1 MAIGFKRA
9 PRGADAGPP
18 RDPAGMTLME
28 HLTELR
34 SRVIKAV
41 VAVVIGGA
49 LGFSLYSPVLDRL
62 VEPYCDQKAEQA
74 ERRQEE
80 GVADDES
87 LDTGCQLV
95 VTDPLES
102 FSIRL
107 KISAY
112 LGLLFAS
119 PVVLWQLWRFITPGL
134 YDNEKRYAIPF
145 VLSSVALFV
154 AGAYLALWTFP
165 KTLEFLA
172 AFGGDNLTTLY
183 TPSKYLGLL
192 IFMMLAFGLGFEF
205 PIVLTF
211 LQLAHVLH
219 WRQLAKFRRYA
230 LVLVFI
236 VNAVITPSGDPVT
249 LLSLSIPMVLFYEI
263 SILIGRFVFKRE

>member
-1 MAIGFKRA
+1 MAIGSKRA
-9 PRGADAGPP
+9 SAGATDAPP
-18 RDPAGMTLME
+18 RDPSGMTLME
-28 HLTELR
+28 HITELR
-34 SRVIKAV
+34 NRVVKSVIAV
-41 VAVVIGGA
+41 ILGGA
-49 LGFSLYSPVLDRL
+49 LGFTLYAPVLDRL

-74 ERRQEE
+74 ERR
-80 GVADDES
+80 ADAGLEDAES

-107 KISAY
+107 KVSAY

-145 VLSSVALFV
+145 VLSSVLLFV
-154 AGAYLALWTFP
+154 AGAALALWTFP
-165 KTLEFLA
+165 KTLEFLS

-183 TPSKYLGLL
+183 TPGKYLGLL
-192 IFMMLAFGLGFEF
+192 IFMMLAFGIGFEF

-211 LQLAHVLH
+211 LQLARVLH
-219 WRQLAKFRRYA
+219 WRQLVSFARYA
-230 LVLVFI
+230 VVLIFVA
-236 VNAVITPSGDPVT
+236 NAIITPSGDPVT
-249 LLSLSIPMVLFYEI
+249 LLALSVPMCIFYVI
-263 SILIGRFVFKRE
+263 SILIGRFVFKRP

>member
-9 PRGADAGPP
+9 PKGDEPPP
-18 RDPAGMTLME
+18 RDPAGMTLVE
-28 HLTELR
+28 HLAELR
-34 SRVIKAV
+34 TRVLKAV
-41 VAVVIGGA
+41 IAVVLGGA

-62 VEPYCDQKAEQA
+62 VEPYCDQKADQA
-74 ERRQEE
+74 ERRREAGIGE
-80 GVADDES
+80 SES
-87 LDTGCQLV
+87 LDSTCQLV

-107 KISAY
+107 KLSAY

-145 VLSSVALFV
+145 VLSSVLLFV
-154 AGAYLALWTFP
+154 AGALLALYTFP

-183 TPSKYLGLL
+183 TPGKYLGLL
-192 IFMMLAFGLGFEF
+192 IFMMLAFGIGFEF

-211 LQLAHVLH
+211 LQLARVLH
-219 WRQLAKFRRYA
+219 WRQLASFRRYA

-249 LLSLSIPMVLFYEI
+249 LLALSVPMVLFYEI
-263 SILIGRFVFKRE
+263 SILIGRFVFKRA

>member
-1 MAIGFKRA
+1 
-9 PRGADAGPP
+9 
-18 RDPAGMTLME
+18 ME

-34 SRVIKAV
+34 NRVVKAV
-41 VAVVIGGA
+41 IAIVIGGA

-74 ERRQEE
+74 ERAEQRQDA
-80 GVADDES
+80 GSAGAES
-87 LDTGCQLV
+87 LDTGCRLV

-134 YDNEKRYAIPF
+134 YSNEKRYAIPF
-145 VLSSVALFV
+145 VLSSVLLFV
-154 AGAYLALWTFP
+154 AGAFLALYTFP

-183 TPSKYLGLL
+183 APGKYLGLL

-211 LQLAHVLH
+211 LQLAKVLH

-230 LVLVFI
+230 IVLIFV
-236 VNAVITPSGDPVT
+236 VNAIITPSGDPVT
-249 LLSLSIPMVLFYEI
+249 LLSLSVPMWLFYEI

>member
-1 MAIGFKRA
+1 MAIGFKRSSRA
-9 PRGADAGPP
+9 ADPP
-18 RDPAGMTLME
+18 RDPAGMTLVE
-28 HLTELR
+28 HLSELR
-34 SRVIKAV
+34 VRIVKALIAV
-41 VAVVIGGA
+41 VLGGA
-49 LGFSLYSPVLDRL
+49 LGFALYAPVLDRL

-74 ERRQEE
+74 ERRAEAGVSE
-80 GVADDES
+80 GET

-107 KISAY
+107 KVSAY

-119 PVVLWQLWRFITPGL
+119 PVVLWQLWRFVTPGL

-145 VLSSVALFV
+145 VLSSIVLFL
-154 AGAYLALWTFP
+154 AGALLALYTFP

-183 TPSKYLGLL
+183 TPGKYLGLL

-205 PIVLTF
+205 PVLLTF
-211 LQLAHVLH
+211 LQLARVLH
-219 WRQLAKFRRYA
+219 WRQLAGFRRYA
-230 LVLVFI
+230 LVLVFV

-249 LLSLSIPMVLFYEI
+249 LLALSVPMVVFYEI
-263 SILIGRFVFKRE
+263 SILIGRFVFKPE